1 MEKEKTNVLLVE
13 DDVFLAGIYQK
24 KFEMEGYKIFV
35 ADNGEKGLADA
46 KKRKPDIILLDIL
59 LPKLDGFAVLD
70 KLKQDPTT
78 KDIPVILLT
87 NLGQKDDVEKGLEAG
102 AADYLIKAHFK
113 PSEVVDKV
121 RKVLQAK

>member
-1 MEKEKTNVLLVE
+1 MEKEKTHVLLVE

-24 KFEMEGYKIFV
+24 KFEMEGFKISV
-35 ADNGEKGLADA
+35 AYNGEKGLADA
-46 KKRKPDIILLDIL
+46 KKKKMDIILLDIL
-59 LPKLDGFAVLD
+59 LPKLDGFAVLEQ
-70 KLKQDPTT
+70 LKKDPTT
-78 KDIPVILLT
+78 KDVPIILLT

-121 RKVLQAK
+121 RKVLGSK